1 MPNLDFEA
9 ALLYRNGLADG
20 AAAQIHR
27 LHLFDA
33 HSLGQAARRREEG

>member
-9 ALLYRNGLADG
+9 AVPDRDGLADV

-27 LHLFDA
+27 LHLFDT

>member
-9 ALLYRNGLADG
+9 AVPDRDGLADG
-20 AAAQIHR
+20 AVAQIR
-27 LHLFDA
+27 WLNLFDA